1 MVILA
6 LLKVKYCVLASP
18 QDGPRDSCFWYLYPL
33 SVTDLVIHFKPP
45 VIHIPLT
52 CKMHLTTPKALKS
65 LLLSDVVSVYPY
77 LINLT
82 EVWN

>member
-6 LLKVKYCVLASP
+6 LLKVKYCVVASP

-33 SVTDLVIHFKPP
+33 NVTDLVIQFKPP
-45 VIHIPLT
+45 VIHIPFT

-65 LLLSDVVSVYPY
+65 LLLSA
-77 LINLT
+77 
-82 EVWN
+82 WNSSSF